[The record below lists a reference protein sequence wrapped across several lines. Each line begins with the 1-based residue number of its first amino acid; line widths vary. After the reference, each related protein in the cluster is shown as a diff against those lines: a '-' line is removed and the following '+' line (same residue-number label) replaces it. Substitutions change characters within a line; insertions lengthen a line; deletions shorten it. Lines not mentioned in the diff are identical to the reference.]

1 MAEKVEIYK
10 RKSVTTP
17 RVTHTLTNAEQ
28 TSINSILTNFFTY
41 FKAKH
46 L

>member
-1 MAEKVEIYK
+1 MQ
-10 RKSVTTP
+10 KSRNIQKKKCNNS
-17 RVTHTLTNAEQ
+17 RVTHTLTNEEQ